1 MKTSPKS
8 IKEISELLDAV
19 NLEKKQKKAIFE
31 IIDLKVRLDMEE
43 ILYEMQSINSSMNQK
58 LSSIEQRIKLRDTIF
73 YFLFYHQQ
81 NGGGHYRTCT
91 KQKFHYW
98 QTIHG
103 TCWI

>member
-73 YFLFYHQQ
+73 YFLF
-81 NGGGHYRTCT
+81 GLVITLIT
-91 KQKFHYW
+91 TFK
-98 QTIHG
+98 ILS
-103 TCWI
+103 

>member
-73 YFLFYHQQ
+73 YFLF
-81 NGGGHYRTCT
+81 GLVITLIT
-91 KQKFHYW
+91 TSK
-98 QTIHG
+98 ILS
-103 TCWI
+103 